1 MPPADTYDV
10 TSVLPFGWEEA
21 VDSNGLSYFIKY
33 AFLILPHFFL
43 CSALLRRAHQCF
55 NKH

>member
-33 AFLILPHFFL
+33 AFLY
-43 CSALLRRAHQCF
+43 
-55 NKH
+55 